1 MEEAPDAKIA
11 PNSYPIKA
19 TKNNVAGTVDDS
31 NAFAPEDE
39 LFSL

>member
-1 MEEAPDAKIA
+1 MKNIRKDKEKLL
-11 PNSYPIKA
+11 IKA